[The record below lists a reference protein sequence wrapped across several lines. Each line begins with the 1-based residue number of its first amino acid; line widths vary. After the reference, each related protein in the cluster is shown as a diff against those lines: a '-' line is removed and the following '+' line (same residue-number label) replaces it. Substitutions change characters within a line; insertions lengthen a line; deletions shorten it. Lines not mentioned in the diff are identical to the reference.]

1 MLSQPH
7 FSVSVRTE
15 KNKNGVQVRFN
26 MYNVHDCYLISVY
39 TVYIFVFMLETLLH
53 VHIQYELIWEGKCSE
68 VLVMNTL
75 HVWLMFF

>member
-1 MLSQPH
+1 MPSQPPS
-7 FSVSVRTE
+7 SVSAPTE

-26 MYNVHDCYLISVY
+26 VYNVHDCYLILVY

-53 VHIQYELIWEGKCSE
+53 VHIQYKLIWVGKYSE

-75 HVWLMFF
+75 HVL